1 MLELFTQ
8 NEFDLNFVFWGF
20 CLSGLFSAGGMGLWH
35 GVEFYENE
43 KLVGERE
50 FLRPKVKTFEMF
62 FLFFP
67 LACSRFLCPV
77 TSRPLPIS
85 FETQSGNNVFKHG
98 GGLNCEQEN

>member
-8 NEFDLNFVFWGF
+8 NEFDLNFVFGGF

-62 FLFFP
+62 FFLFFSP
-67 LACSRFLCPV
+67 LRVPVFSVLSRLGRRPSH
-77 TSRPLPIS
+77 SRHKVGIMYS
-85 FETQSGNNVFKHG
+85 NMVAV
-98 GGLNCEQEN
+98 